1 MDALIC
7 FSTFL
12 TLTGIDALAAI
23 DRPLLERYLAHVT
36 AQPGGH
42 GMKKTRIGGLNL
54 FFQNIR
60 QNGWDDTLP
69 GTAAFYLGDIPPV
82 PEQVDRRL
90 AEYVMTQI
98 EAPAS
103 LDRWLGSPEPS
114 GLRTSSKVHPK
125 GLGVNGRQE
134 KELHA

>member
-12 TLTGIDALAAI
+12 TLIGVDTLAAV
-23 DRPLLERYLAHVT
+23 DRPLLERYLAHVMS
-36 AQPGGH
+36 QPGGH

-69 GTAAFYLGDIPPV
+69 GTAAFYA
-82 PEQVDRRL
+82 RRH
-90 AEYVMTQI
+90 
-98 EAPAS
+98 PA
-103 LDRWLGSPEPS
+103 GP
-114 GLRTSSKVHPK
+114 
-125 GLGVNGRQE
+125 
-134 KELHA
+134 